1 MTKFTLVLAG
11 IIVIAMGFLSVVP
24 QLEFAKMPL
33 WYGIVLIIVGLISA
47 IIGLMA
53 KKPGSSK

>member
-1 MTKFTLVLAG
+1 MTKFTLVLVG

-24 QLEFAKMPL
+24 QLAFAKMPM
-33 WYGIVLIIVGLISA
+33 WYGIVLIVVGLVSA

-53 KKPGSSK
+53 KRPGSSK

>member
-11 IIVIAMGFLSVVP
+11 IIVIVMGFLSVVP

-33 WYGIVLIIVGLISA
+33 WYGIVLIIVGLVSA

-53 KKPGSSK
+53 KRPGK

>member
-1 MTKFTLVLAG
+1 MTKVTLVLAG

-33 WYGIVLIIVGLISA
+33 WYGIVLIVVGLISA

-53 KKPGSSK
+53 KRPGSSK

>member
-1 MTKFTLVLAG
+1 MTKVVLVFVG
-11 IIVIAMGFLSVVP
+11 VIVIAMGFLSIVP

-33 WYGIVLIIVGLISA
+33 WYGILLIVVGLISA

-53 KKPGSSK
+53 KRPGSK

>member
-1 MTKFTLVLAG
+1 MTKMTLVLVG
-11 IIVIAMGFLSVVP
+11 IIVIVMGFLSVVP
-24 QLEFAKMPL
+24 QLAFAKMPL
-33 WYGIVLIIVGLISA
+33 WYGILLIVVGLLSA

>member
-1 MTKFTLVLAG
+1 MTKLIMVLVG

-24 QLEFAKMPL
+24 QLTFATMPL
-33 WYGIVLIIVGLISA
+33 WYGILLIVVGLISA

-53 KKPGSSK
+53 KRPVGK